1 MTVQHF
7 GKYTRVHDMPS
18 SNQIVYYKVTG
29 EMSSNIK
36 VSFRRLAKFE
46 FHDKHY
52 SCSPI
57 FLVPLTS

>member
-29 EMSSNIK
+29 EMYQTSKYLLGGWLNL
-36 VSFRRLAKFE
+36 SFMTNTTLA
-46 FHDKHY
+46 HQY
-52 SCSPI
+52 S
-57 FLVPLTS
+57 